1 MYHFIHDHFKT
12 ILLFILVVY
21 AAINYSDRKCEE
33 QKSWNK
39 LVEQHETT
47 RILNKMDDYLAE
59 HEGQIQYFLN
69 SHPII

>member
-21 AAINYSDRKCEE
+21 AAINYSNRKYEE

-47 RILNKMDDYLAE
+47 RILNHMDDYLAE
-59 HEGQIQYFLN
+59 HEGQIKYFLD
-69 SHPII
+69 SHPVI